1 MIVPRQ
7 NAGKERPPLLI
18 IGCISYADIKQFPQ
32 MIISIYHEGALGK
45 VLTSRPIKGDNDEIV
60 HASGYFFFFF

>member
-1 MIVPRQ
+1 
-7 NAGKERPPLLI
+7 
-18 IGCISYADIKQFPQ
+18 

-60 HASGYFFFFF
+60 HASGFFFFFLSKMNQFLLFSASNA